1 MLLPVVCLLFAFDA
15 GRVAVIGKLF
25 PAAWRAMVGTHS
37 AEPAFLAVE
46 ERPRQTPCGAAK
58 PGNAA
63 YCSKDHSIYYDP
75 RFLDHLRQTIG
86 EYAPIVVLAHEWGH
100 AIFAKL
106 PAARASGYA
115 EERMADCL
123 AGAITRTA
131 IGTGL
136 ASKADLE
143 VAEKTLMSV
152 GEPHGKATGSHPSW
166 QTRRDAF
173 RSGFQRGAEACT
185 AVALEKLKQ

>member
-1 MLLPVVCLLFAFDA
+1 MLLPVVCLLFAWDA
-15 GRVAVIGKLF
+15 GRVAVVGKLF
-25 PAAWRAMVGTHS
+25 PAAWRAMVGTQA
-37 AEPAFLAVE
+37 AEPAFIAIEKSQKTL
-46 ERPRQTPCGAAK
+46 CGPARS
-58 PGNAA
+58 GNAA
-63 YCSKDHSIYYDP
+63 YCVKDHSIYYDP
-75 RFLDHLRQTIG
+75 QFLDHLRQTIG

-100 AIFAKL
+100 AIFARL

-152 GEPHGKATGSHPSW
+152 GEPHGKIPGSHPSW
-166 QTRRDAF
+166 QIRRDAF
-173 RSGFQRGAEACT
+173 RSGFQRGADACT